1 MRRLRAAHPTILFS
15 TSAKNNKALICSTD
29 QGQRN
34 TFENW

>member
-1 MRRLRAAHPTILFS
+1 MRRARAAHPVNLFS
-15 TSAKNNKALICSTD
+15 TPAKNNKALICSTD